1 MTNLIVTAYC
11 ACKLCCGLH
20 AHGLAANGKPPK
32 EGVTCAAPLAWPLGT
47 KLHIAGLGTRVVT
60 DRTAKKYNGRVDIY
74 IANHHRAKQFGRR
87 KLTITLL
94 K

>member
-11 ACKLCCGLH
+11 MCKLCCGLH
-20 AHGLAANGKPPK
+20 AHGVAANGKPPV
-32 EGVTCAAPLAWPLGT
+32 EGKTCATNGWPFGT
-47 KLHIAGLGTRVVT
+47 RLHIAGIGTRVVT